1 MLDERLCSI
10 NDNAWGESM
19 PDKRLCPMKD
29 NVRKIMP
36 GESSLELK

>member
-10 NDNAWGESM
+10 NDNARGESM

-29 NVRKIMP
+29 NVRKIMS